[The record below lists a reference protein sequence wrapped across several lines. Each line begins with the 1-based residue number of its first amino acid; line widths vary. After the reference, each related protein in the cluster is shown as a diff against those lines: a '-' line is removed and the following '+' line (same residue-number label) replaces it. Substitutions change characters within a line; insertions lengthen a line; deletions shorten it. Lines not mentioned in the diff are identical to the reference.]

1 MNFLSWLMTTTLL
14 LHAFSIR
21 YNASAHRLTA
31 AFSTLQSRHWTVQK
45 SSSSSLYVKIAAEVN
60 DSNIPVHDDAATDH
74 ARAQLQKYFP
84 FPLDSWQ
91 IAAGTSLLAE
101 HNVIVCAPTG
111 AGKTVVGEM
120 ALHIAM
126 ERNTKAIYTTPL
138 KALSNQK
145 FGEMRQIFGG
155 DKVGLSTGDISIRRG
170 ADVTIMTTEVYRN
183 MAWRAKTGAASLA
196 NGIEQDGIQI
206 DNSQLLESA
215 RLDEYADLS
224 SNSIVVLDEFHY
236 MGQKGRGSTWEE
248 SVIFTPQHTQIV
260 GLSATLPNAHRL
272 AAWMESVTGRKSIL
286 VEAGGKRPVPL
297 RYYFASKRD
306 FSPLFRDV
314 EAGPGAD
321 HGLLGLRGDGT
332 ANTPKKLKGM
342 KEKGKLTA
350 DDNNALPRGLEL
362 HPTLQS
368 SLERR
373 LASIDRR
380 IQKIVERESY
390 DDYGGSFISARE
402 KRRMKDNM
410 LKAELKKSVP
420 SIATLISRLQDNDLL
435 PAIFFIF
442 SRKGCDNAAQV
453 LAESL
458 KSADEPKD
466 KKPNI
471 KQKYRKGKQI
481 GRGKGRA
488 RGRRTSNNN
497 EWDLNEDEL
506 TMVQDVDGRNF
517 RADLLDQLLSD
528 DFDSSNADRFTP
540 TGVYDD
546 SFLSDENIQ
555 YYADIGLLTF
565 DEVKNVAFRVLK
577 FNMENEEIEFSNDT
591 VEQILCG
598 IGSHHAGLLPA
609 HKAFTE
615 TLYRLELMKVV
626 FATETLA
633 AGINMP
639 ARTTVICSMAKRGDR
654 GMELL
659 ETSNMLQMAG
669 RAGRRGMDTQGACVV
684 AATPF
689 EGPEDAITIL
699 TNEIKPVISQF
710 TPSFSLA
717 VNLVE
722 RGNGKLDLARSMVQ
736 KSFAAW
742 ESRQREEEM
751 DSAMGVMDNQDNAS
765 PEDQFLNVLQLALEK
780 ELIETRAGTSPTGT
794 STGKISKLTA
804 LVDILS
810 DGKKLKKVSKRH
822 SGCAQML
829 ELEQSTLKY
838 LERELRERPD
848 DVDLGLPVDM
858 IDDEKSELLAE
869 IKTQRQRVLKGE
881 REVNDSMIS
890 IIAKVA
896 NNRMKM
902 EDETAEALKN
912 SLASAR
918 ENYNSEESSILQE
931 GGILEPGE
939 LNFYVKNCSKKN
951 RGPILALT
959 TSAPSDDNG
968 EDENWS
974 QTLAILNVLESYGCI
989 VKATESESAENSI
1002 YYVSSGGTHVGGL
1015 GMDNSLWTLTALGGA
1030 FDVAYESAELDKFQ
1044 DALSFLGIED
1054 DGDDNDDEIEEDSDE
1069 FVNIPKPQRESEKL
1083 VRDLCELSASEMAGY
1098 VSALVIDAPRQ
1109 ADSAIASF
1117 QKLTYNQQRVVQGA
1131 LLSMERLN
1139 EVQRKFSLDEL
1150 IGKTQLELNSCDVVT
1165 RWAAGDSWSDVLLM
1179 SGAAP
1184 GDLVRTLSRCLDAL
1198 KQLGN
1203 VPYVPARGF
1212 DGDGVT
1218 VRTEAS
1224 GLHPKI
1230 RALCREA
1237 AAEMDRYPVKDIMP
1251 FEEDTEGDSSDEA
1264 DDEKENLD
1272 TPKKEAP

>member
-1 MNFLSWLMTTTLL
+1 MTLL
-14 LHAFSIR
+14 LHALYIR
-21 YNASAHRLTA
+21 HHASAHRLTA
-31 AFSTLQSRHWTVQK
+31 AFSSLQSRHWTSRK
-45 SSSSSLYVKIAAEVN
+45 SSSSSLYVKIAADVD
-60 DSNIPVHDDAATDH
+60 DSNTSVHDEAATDH
-74 ARAQLQKYFP
+74 AREQLQKYFP

-183 MAWRAKTGAASLA
+183 MAWRAKTGQSNLA
-196 NGIEQDGIQI
+196 NGIEQDDIQM

-215 RLDEYADLS
+215 RMDEFADLS

-272 AAWMESVTGRKSIL
+272 AAWMESVTGRKSVL

-297 RYYFASKRD
+297 KYYFASKRD

-314 EAGPGAD
+314 AAGPGAD
-321 HGLLGLRGDGT
+321 HGLLGLRGDGIT
-332 ANTPKKLKGM
+332 KTPKKLKDM
-342 KEKGKLTA
+342 KVKGKITA

-362 HPTLQS
+362 HPSLQS

-390 DDYGGSFISARE
+390 DDYGGSFISGRE

-420 SIATLISRLQDNDLL
+420 SISTLIRRLQENDLL

-453 LAESL
+453 LCETL

-466 KKPNI
+466 KMPNI
-471 KQKYRKGKQI
+471 KKKYRKGKKI

-488 RGRRTSNNN
+488 TGRRTSNNN
-497 EWDLNEDEL
+497 DWDLNEDEL
-506 TMVQDVDGRNF
+506 AMVQDVDGRNF

-528 DFDSSNADRFTP
+528 DFDSSNTDRFKP

-555 YYADIGLLTF
+555 YYADVGLLTF
-565 DEVKNVAFRVLK
+565 DEVKKVAFRVLK

-639 ARTTVICSMAKRGDR
+639 ARTTIIASMAKRGDK

-699 TNEIKPVISQF
+699 TNEIKPVVSQF
-710 TPSFSLA
+710 TPSFALA

-751 DSAMGVMDNQDNAS
+751 ESAMTVMDNQDNSS
-765 PEDQFLNVLQLALEK
+765 PEDQFLNVIQLALEK
-780 ELIETRAGTSPTGT
+780 ELIEARAGTSPTGT
-794 STGKISKLTA
+794 SKGKISKLAA
-804 LVDILS
+804 LVDILA

-848 DVDLGLPVDM
+848 DIDLDLPADM
-858 IDDEKSELLAE
+858 IDNEKSELLAE

-881 REVNDSMIS
+881 REVNDSMMS
-890 IIAKVA
+890 VIAKVA
-896 NNRMKM
+896 NNRMKA

-912 SLASAR
+912 TLAAVR
-918 ENYNSEESSILQE
+918 ESYNSEGSFILQE

-951 RGPILALT
+951 RAPLLALT
-959 TSAPSDDNG
+959 TSAPSEDA

-989 VKATESESAENSI
+989 VKATESESADSST

-1054 DGDDNDDEIEEDSDE
+1054 DSNDEDDEIEEDSDD

-1083 VRDLCELSASEMAGY
+1083 VRELCELSASEMAGY
-1098 VSALVIDAPRQ
+1098 VSALVIDAPRNS
-1109 ADSAIASF
+1109 DSAIASF

-1131 LLSMERLN
+1131 LLAMERLN
-1139 EVQRKFSLDEL
+1139 EVQRKFSLDDS
-1150 IGKTQLELNSCDVVT
+1150 IGKSQLELNACDVVT

-1203 VPYVPARGF
+1203 VPYIPARGF

-1218 VRTEAS
+1218 IRTEAS
-1224 GLHPKI
+1224 GLHPRI
-1230 RALCREA
+1230 RALCRDA

-1251 FEEDTEGDSSDEA
+1251 FEEDTEEDTEDDSSEEA
-1264 DDEKENLD
+1264 EEEKENSD
-1272 TPKKEAP
+1272 DKEVA

>member
-1 MNFLSWLMTTTLL
+1 MTTLL

-21 YNASAHRLTA
+21 HNASALRLTA
-31 AFSTLQSRHWTVQK
+31 AFSSLQSRQRTAQK
-45 SSSSSLYVKIAAEVN
+45 SSTSSLFVKIAADVN
-60 DSNIPVHDDAATDH
+60 DSNTSVQDDAATDL

-155 DKVGLSTGDISIRRG
+155 DRVGLSTGDISIRRG

-196 NGIEQDGIQI
+196 DGIEQDGV
-206 DNSQLLESA
+206 SQLLESA
-215 RLDEYADLS
+215 RMDEFADLS

-297 RYYFASKRD
+297 KYYFASRRD
-306 FSPLFRDV
+306 FSPLFRDT

-332 ANTPKKLKGM
+332 ARTPKKLKGM
-342 KEKGKLTA
+342 KEKGKLTS

-390 DDYGGSFISARE
+390 DDYGGSFISGRE

-420 SIATLISRLQDNDLL
+420 SIATLIRRLQDNDLL

-442 SRKGCDNAAQV
+442 SRKGCDNAAQI
-453 LAESL
+453 LTESL

-471 KQKYRKGKQI
+471 KKKYRKGKQL

-506 TMVQDVDGRNF
+506 AMVQDVDGRNF

-528 DFDSSNADRFTP
+528 DFDSSSVADRFTP

-555 YYADIGLLTF
+555 YYADIGLLTC
-565 DEVKNVAFRVLK
+565 DQVKSVAFRVLK

-639 ARTTVICSMAKRGDR
+639 ARTTVICSMAKRGDK

-689 EGPEDAITIL
+689 EGPEDAIQIL
-699 TNEIKPVISQF
+699 TNEIKPVVSQF
-710 TPSFSLA
+710 TPSFALA

-751 DSAMGVMDNQDNAS
+751 DSAMGVMDNQNNAS
-765 PEDQFLNVLQLALEK
+765 PEDQLLNVLQLALEK
-780 ELIETRAGTSPTGT
+780 ELIEARTGTSPTGT
-794 STGKISKLTA
+794 

-810 DGKKLKKVSKRH
+810 DGKKLKKISKRH

-838 LERELRERPD
+838 LERELSERPD

-858 IDDEKSELLAE
+858 IDDEKSELLKE
-869 IKTQRQRVLKGE
+869 IKTQRHRVLKGE

-896 NNRMKM
+896 NNRMKA

-912 SLASAR
+912 ALAVAR
-918 ENYNSEESSILQE
+918 ESYNSEASSILQE

-951 RGPILALT
+951 RAPMLALT
-959 TSAPSDDNG
+959 TSAPSEDNS

-1030 FDVAYESAELDKFQ
+1030 FDVAYESSELDKFQ

-1054 DGDDNDDEIEEDSDE
+1054 DSNEEEDEIEEDSDE

-1139 EVQRKFSLDEL
+1139 EVQRKFSLDDS
-1150 IGKTQLELNSCDVVT
+1150 IGKTQLELNACDVVT

-1212 DGDGVT
+1212 HGDGVT
-1218 VRTEAS
+1218 VITEAT

-1251 FEEDTEGDSSDEA
+1251 FEEDTEEDSSEEAEDEEENS
-1264 DDEKENLD
+1264 DNDEVV
-1272 TPKKEAP
+1272 

>member
-1 MNFLSWLMTTTLL
+1 MTLL
-14 LHAFSIR
+14 LLQAFYVRHI
-21 YNASAHRLTA
+21 RLTA
-31 AFSTLQSRHWTVQK
+31 AFSSLQHRHWTSQQT
-45 SSSSSLYVKIAAEVN
+45 SSSSLYVKVAADADV
-60 DSNIPVHDDAATDH
+60 DGSNTVHDDAANDH
-74 ARAQLQKYFP
+74 TREQLQKYFS

-91 IAAGTSLLAE
+91 VAAGTSLLAD

-145 FGEMRQIFGG
+145 FGEMRHIFGG

-170 ADVTIMTTEVYRN
+170 SDVTIMTTEVYRN
-183 MAWRAKTGAASLA
+183 MAWRAKTGAASLLT
-196 NGIEQDGIQI
+196 NGIEHDADIQI

-224 SNSIVVLDEFHY
+224 ANSIVVLDEFHY

-248 SVIFTPQHTQIV
+248 SVIFTPEHTQIV

-272 AAWMESVTGRKSIL
+272 AAWMESVTGRKSVL

-297 RYYFASKRD
+297 KYYFATKRD
-306 FSPLFRDV
+306 FSSLFRDSD
-314 EAGPGAD
+314 AGPGAD
-321 HGLLGLRGDGT
+321 HGLLGLRGDG
-332 ANTPKKLKGM
+332 M
-342 KEKGKLTA
+342 KEMDRITI
-350 DDNNALPRGLEL
+350 DDNALPRGLDL

-380 IQKIVERESY
+380 IQKIVQRES
-390 DDYGGSFISARE
+390 DDCGSFISGRE

-420 SIATLISRLQDNDLL
+420 SISTLIRRLQDNNLL

-453 LAESL
+453 LCQNL
-458 KSADEPKD
+458 KSADESKD
-466 KKPNI
+466 KMPNI
-471 KQKYRKGKQI
+471 KRKNRKGKMI
-481 GRGKGRA
+481 GRGKG

-497 EWDLNEDEL
+497 DWDLNDDEL
-506 TMVQDVDGRNF
+506 AMVQDADGRNF
-517 RADLLDQLLSD
+517 RAELLDQLLSD
-528 DFDSSNADRFTP
+528 DFDSSNGDRFKP

-555 YYADIGLLTF
+555 YYADIGLLTL
-565 DEVKNVAFRVLK
+565 DEVKKVAFRVLK
-577 FNMENEEIEFSNDT
+577 FNMENEEIEFNNDT

-615 TLYRLELMKVV
+615 TLFRLELMKVV

-639 ARTTVICSMAKRGDR
+639 CRTTVICSMAKRGDK

-689 EGPEDAITIL
+689 EGPDDAITIL
-699 TNEIKPVISQF
+699 TNEIKPVMSQF
-710 TPSFSLA
+710 TPSFALA
-717 VNLVE
+717 VNLLE
-722 RGNGKLDLARSMVQ
+722 RGGGKLDLARGMVQ

-751 DSAMGVMDNQDNAS
+751 DSAMGVIDNVDNFS
-765 PEDQFLNVLQLALEK
+765 PEEQFLNVLQLALEK
-780 ELIETRAGTSPTGT
+780 ELIEARAGTSPTGT
-794 STGKISKLTA
+794 SKGKVSKLAA
-804 LVDILS
+804 LVDILA

-838 LERELRERPD
+838 LERELRESD
-848 DVDLGLPVDM
+848 ADLELPVYI
-858 IDDEKSELLAE
+858 IDDEKSELLSE

-890 IIAKVA
+890 VISKVA
-896 NNRMKM
+896 NNRMKA
-902 EDETAEALKN
+902 EDDTAEALKN
-912 SLASAR
+912 TLMTAR
-918 ENYNSEESSILQE
+918 ENNNGEGSFILQE

-939 LNFYVKNCSKKN
+939 FNLYVKNCSKKN
-951 RGPILALT
+951 RSPMLALT
-959 TSAPSDDNG
+959 TSAPSDDG

-989 VKATESESAENSI
+989 VKETESESAENSS
-1002 YYVSSGGTHVGGL
+1002 YYVSAGGTHVGGL
-1015 GMDNSLWTLTALGGA
+1015 GMDNSLWTLSALGGA
-1030 FDVAYESAELDKFQ
+1030 FDVTYESIELDKFH
-1044 DALSFLGIED
+1044 DALSFLGIDDD
-1054 DGDDNDDEIEEDSDE
+1054 DGTDEDNRIEED
-1069 FVNIPKPQRESEKL
+1069 NIPKPQRESEKL
-1083 VRDLCELSASEMAGY
+1083 VRDLCDLSASEMAGY

-1109 ADSAIASF
+1109 SDSTIESF
-1117 QKLTYNQQRVVQGA
+1117 QKLSYPQQRAVQGA
-1131 LLSMERLN
+1131 LLALERLS
-1139 EVQRKFSLDEL
+1139 EVQRKFSLDDA
-1150 IGKTQLELNSCDVVT
+1150 IGKCQLELNSCDVVT

-1184 GDLVRTLSRCLDAL
+1184 GDLVRILSRCLDAL

-1203 VPYVPARGF
+1203 VPYIPARGF

-1218 VRTEAS
+1218 IRTEAS

-1230 RALCREA
+1230 RALCRDA

-1251 FEEDTEGDSSDEA
+1251 FEDTEDERSGKA
-1264 DDEKENLD
+1264 EQEDKEILEDNEVL
-1272 TPKKEAP
+1272 